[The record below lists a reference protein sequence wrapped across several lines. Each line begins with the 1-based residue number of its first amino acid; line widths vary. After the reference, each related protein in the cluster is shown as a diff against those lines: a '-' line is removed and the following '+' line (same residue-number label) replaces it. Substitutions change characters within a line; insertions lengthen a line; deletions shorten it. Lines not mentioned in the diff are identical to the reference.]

1 MGWEKTM
8 TEPLI
13 LTFDVGTQSARALLV
28 DKHGATAAMKQ
39 EKYAEPYFSKNP
51 GWAEQT
57 PDFYYDCLC
66 RVGRALCDEN
76 PDKLGR
82 IIAVTITTIR
92 DTVLCLDGDNRPLR
106 DVILW
111 LDKRQARFDDPY
123 PRWKR
128 MLFSLIGM
136 EDATKILYRSSPGN
150 WIMQNEP
157 EIWEKTAKF
166 VMLPTY
172 LNYKLTGVLA
182 DTPANMIGH
191 MPFDYKNRRWMGER
205 DLTRCFCDVP
215 KEKLCRLIPSGST
228 VGELREEFSAAL
240 GLPAGL
246 PLISTGSDKGCE
258 TLGLSVL
265 TPDKASLSF
274 GTTATIQLAV
284 KKYFEP
290 QKFLP
295 AYPAVVGDMYNP
307 EIEIYRGFWLLSW
320 FIKEFGAAEVLEAGK
335 RGCSPEKI
343 LDERILDIPAGSD
356 GLLLQP
362 YWTSGILKPDSMGAV
377 VGFTDFH
384 SRYHLYRAI
393 IEGIDMELYQALR
406 IMEKRSGLEIKELFV
421 SGGGS
426 RSDTVCR
433 ITADVFGLPVKRIQT
448 PEACSIGSSMAALVA
463 LGVYDSFEQAAKE
476 MVHETRA
483 FLPDANNHRIYM
495 EIYEKAYSRIYG
507 KLQPIY
513 RSLNDIY
520 KRR

>member
-1 MGWEKTM
+1 M
-8 TEPLI
+8 TEPLV

-28 DKHGATAAMKQ
+28 DKRGDIVDMRQ
-39 EKYAEPYFSKNP
+39 EKYAQPYFSKNP
-51 GWAEQT
+51 GWAEQA

-66 RVGRALCDEN
+66 RTGRELTRGNA
-76 PDKLGR
+76 DKLGSVE
-82 IIAVTITTIR
+82 AVTLTTIR
-92 DTVLCLDGDNRPLR
+92 DTVLCLDRDNRPLR
-106 DVILW
+106 DIILW
-111 LDKRQARFDDPY
+111 LDKRQAKFDDPY
-123 PRWKR
+123 PGWKR
-128 MLFSLIGM
+128 ALFSLIGM
-136 EDATKILYRSSPGN
+136 EDATRILYQSSPGN
-150 WIMQNEP
+150 WIRQNEP
-157 EIWEKTAKF
+157 EIWKRTAKF
-166 VMLPTY
+166 VMLPSY

-191 MPFDYKNRRWMGER
+191 MPFDYKKRRWMGEG

-215 KEKLCRLIPSGST
+215 PEKLCRLIPSGST
-228 VGELREEFSAAL
+228 VGKITEEFSAVS
-240 GLPAGL
+240 GVPAGL

-265 TPDKASLSF
+265 TPDKASISF

-295 AYPAVVGDMYNP
+295 AYPAVIGDMYNP

-320 FIKEFGAAEVLEAGK
+320 FVKEFCAGEAAEAAKL
-335 RGCSPEKI
+335 GCSPEKL
-343 LDERILDIPAGSD
+343 LDEAAEKLPAGSD

-377 VGFTDFH
+377 VGFAD
-384 SRYHLYRAI
+384 YHTRLHMYRAI

-406 IMEKRSGLEIKELFV
+406 IMEKRSGLKIKEVFV

-433 ITADVFGLPVKRIQT
+433 ITASVFGLPVKRIQT
-448 PEACSIGSSMAALVA
+448 PEACSIGSSMAAFVA
-463 LGVYDSFEQAAKE
+463 LGEFGSYEEAAKA
-476 MVHETRA
+476 MVRESSV
-483 FLPDANNHRIYM
+483 FLPDPVSHRVYM
-495 EIYEKAYSRIYG
+495 EIYDRAYSRIYA
-507 KLQPIY
+507 KLRPIY
-513 RSLNDIY
+513 RSLNQIY

>member
-1 MGWEKTM
+1 M
-8 TEPLI
+8 TRPLPGHP
-13 LTFDVGTQSARALLV
+13 DVLVGPAGADDAGVFRIDGRRALVQTLDFFTPVV
-28 DKHGATAAMKQ
+28 DDPGDWGAIAATNALSDVYAMGGVPLTALNIVAWPRDGLPM
-39 EKYAEPYFSKNP
+39 
-51 GWAEQT
+51 
-57 PDFYYDCLC
+57 DL
-66 RVGRALCDEN
+66 
-76 PDKLGR
+76 LGR
-82 IIAVTITTIR
+82 
-92 DTVLCLDGDNRPLR
+92 VLD
-106 DVILW
+106 
-111 LDKRQARFDDPY
+111 
-123 PRWKR
+123 
-128 MLFSLIGM
+128 
-136 EDATKILYRSSPGN
+136 
-150 WIMQNEP
+150 
-157 EIWEKTAKF
+157 
-166 VMLPTY
+166 
-172 LNYKLTGVLA
+172 
-182 DTPANMIGH
+182 
-191 MPFDYKNRRWMGER
+191 
-205 DLTRCFCDVP
+205 
-215 KEKLCRLIPSGST
+215 
-228 VGELREEFSAAL
+228 
-240 GLPAGL
+240 
-246 PLISTGSDKGCE
+246 
-258 TLGLSVL
+258 
-265 TPDKASLSF
+265 
-274 GTTATIQLAV
+274 
-284 KKYFEP
+284 
-290 QKFLP
+290 
-295 AYPAVVGDMYNP
+295 
-307 EIEIYRGFWLLSW
+307 
-320 FIKEFGAAEVLEAGK
+320 GAAEVLEAGK

>member
-1 MGWEKTM
+1 MK
-8 TEPLI
+8 EPLI

-28 DKHGATAAMKQ
+28 DKNGNIADMRQ

-66 RVGRALCDEN
+66 RTGQELCAANRDALKN
-76 PDKLGR
+76 V
-82 IIAVTITTIR
+82 IAVTLTTIR
-92 DTVLCLDGDNRPLR
+92 DTVLCLDRDNRPLR
-106 DVILW
+106 DIILW
-111 LDKRQARFDDPY
+111 LDKRQAKFDDPY

-136 EDATKILYRSSPGN
+136 EQATKILYRSSPGN

-157 EIWEKTAKF
+157 EIWKNTAKF

-215 KEKLCRLIPSGST
+215 QDKLCRLIPSGST
-228 VGELREEFSAAL
+228 VGKITAEFSAAS
-240 GLPAGL
+240 GVPEGL

-265 TPDKASLSF
+265 TPDKASISF

-295 AYPAVVGDMYNP
+295 AYPAVIGDMYNP

-320 FIKEFGAAEVLEAGK
+320 FVKEFGAAEAMEAQK
-335 RGCSPEKI
+335 LGCPPEKL
-343 LDERILDIPAGSD
+343 LDAAIDNIPAGSD

-377 VGFTDFH
+377 VGFNDFH
-384 SRYHLYRAI
+384 GRYHLYRAI
-393 IEGIDMELYQALR
+393 IEGINLELYQALR

-433 ITADVFGLPVKRIQT
+433 ITADIFGLPVKRIQT
-448 PEACSIGSSMAALVA
+448 PEACSIGSSMAAFVA
-463 LGVYDSFEQAAKE
+463 MGEFENWEEAASA
-476 MVHETRA
+476 MVHEARV
-483 FLPDANNHRIYM
+483 FMPDHVNHGIYM
-495 EIYEKAYSRIYG
+495 EIYDKAYSRIYN
-507 KLQPIY
+507 
-513 RSLNDIY
+513 SLRPVYKNLNSIY